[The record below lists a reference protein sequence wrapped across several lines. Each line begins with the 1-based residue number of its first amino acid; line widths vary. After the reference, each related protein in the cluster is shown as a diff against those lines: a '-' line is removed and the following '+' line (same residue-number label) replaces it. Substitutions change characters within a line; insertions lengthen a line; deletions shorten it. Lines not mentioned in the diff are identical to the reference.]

1 MNTDN
6 QNNNDT
12 NNNVSDST
20 SNTNLNN
27 NVGGTPEGAN
37 FPKEDI
43 NNQVLDSLFQE
54 PNTQTEPLTS
64 DNQNATMN
72 HGMQNEVPM
81 QSGEHEQVQIN
92 SDVQN
97 TQVQNEVMPAP
108 QINPNVQNDVQTA
121 PQINQNIQVAQVQND
136 VTTEPQMNQ
145 NVQVNEGATV
155 AKKKGVNKI
164 VLIIAIVIALVVCV
178 VVVLVSLPKK
188 SNVARTNEYRG
199 EPKTIYLYK
208 VSGFGPDDLYQV
220 YDEEQKSS
228 ETSTYELVKKY
239 DCKTSCPAGVSYNTN
254 TLAFYDDGVF
264 YEYDIEQDKVNEKR
278 SDFEHKFKN
287 YLFRAY
293 DRFVLILSSS
303 SSYIEYN
310 DFDYFDIIPINDDEE
325 KEISLHGS
333 IDTLKDGMLAM
344 EDDDKFYVYS
354 DDKLIHEEDIGDN
367 HGISFSKEEGFYFLG
382 LDTSYYLFTKEK
394 KLPVELFAESYGE
407 RSIINNKLIIADEGK
422 ILTYD
427 TSAKENVYEVD
438 YAYAVVENYAVVIN
452 NGKLEI
458 YDAVDNKVVHAF
470 DIDSNLKFLDE
481 DEVRLNYTN
490 EDGEHTIEVFLMDIT
505 KDSEIGEDYERIF
518 GKTFEYDFNT
528 GTEEIEDGY
537 VYAHE

>member
-1 MNTDN
+1 MFYVIIMIEKEVDSVNTDN

-12 NNNVSDST
+12 NNNVSNST
-20 SNTNLNN
+20 NNTNLNSN
-27 NVGGTPEGAN
+27 MGSSLEGTN

-54 PNTQTEPLTS
+54 PSMQSDSLTS
-64 DNQNATMN
+64 DNQNAIMN

-81 QSGEHEQVQIN
+81 QNEGQEQAQMN

-97 TQVQNEVMPAP
+97 TQVQNEVTSAP
-108 QINPNVQNDVQTA
+108 QINSDVQSAPMQNDVQT
-121 PQINQNIQVAQVQND
+121 V
-136 VTTEPQMNQ
+136 PQMNQ
-145 NVQVNEGATV
+145 NVQVNEGTPV
-155 AKKKGVNKI
+155 AKKKGINKI
-164 VLIIAIVIALVVCV
+164 VLIIAIVIALVVCG
-178 VVVLVSLPKK
+178 VVVLLSLPKK
-188 SNVARTNEYRG
+188 GNVTRIGEYRG

-228 ETSTYELVKKY
+228 ETGTYELVKKY

-264 YEYDIEQDKVNEKR
+264 YEYDIEQDKINEKK

-287 YLFRAY
+287 YLFRGY

-310 DFDYFDIIPINDDEE
+310 DFDYFDILPINDDEE

-344 EDDDKFYVYS
+344 EEDNKFYVYR

-382 LDTSYYLFTKEK
+382 LDTSCYLFTKEK

-427 TSAKENVYEVD
+427 TSANENVYEVD

-452 NGKLEI
+452 NGKLEL

-528 GTEEIEDGY
+528 ETAEIEDGY